1 MIDFIPGDSLK
12 TTSAAYYWQNLAR
25 KNWVCLVSQEDY
37 DRLQC
42 LERDVRFDVYKEFD
56 DDVME
61 TALRLSKEFRAANL
75 NCKRD
80 LEEFVT
86 EAALLVYSEWK
97 AA

>member
-12 TTSAAYYWQNLAR
+12 TLSAAYFYQNLAR
-25 KNWVCLVSQEDY
+25 KNWVCLMTQEEY

-56 DDVME
+56 DDVIE
-61 TALRLSKEFRAANL
+61 TAIRLSQKFRAENL
-75 NCKRD
+75 NCKR
-80 LEEFVT
+80 EFV
-86 EAALLVYSEWK
+86 EFFPDAAILVYSEWK